1 MNIVK
6 SKFFSFVSLMLALV
20 FASGCTHNP
29 FGGDDEISAK
39 RTVGGQVNLEQS
51 ENSGGL
57 YIWLEGIDTGTFTD
71 GEGNFQLTL
80 PPPASQ
86 PGGGFTGTAN
96 LYFYMANF
104 RMDTTKLILRNG
116 EFLYSQGE
124 IDEKGNFR
132 QTRTMN
138 KLMSINTSLSPASI
152 DTAFSGNIRATIT
165 IDVWDSQIELQTIKS
180 DFQYF
185 AIAAV
190 EKQNAD
196 PPFVRSFIT
205 GAIKTDTT
213 LSRGRHIF
221 VSDYFYQSNFLPP
234 GEYILMPY
242 MWINQDNIPPGLI
255 ESLDAP
261 YARYNESYV
270 NLPFQHDGG
279 KLEVRE

>member
-6 SKFFSFVSLMLALV
+6 SKLFSLMGLALV
-20 FASGCTHNP
+20 FILSSGCTHNP
-29 FGGDDEISAK
+29 FGGDDEIPAK
-39 RTVGGQVNLEQS
+39 RTVSGQVNLERS

-71 GEGNFQLTL
+71 ADGNFQLTL

-86 PGGGFTGTAN
+86 PGGGFTGSAD
-96 LYFYMANF
+96 LYFYIANF

-132 QTRTMN
+132 QPITID
-138 KLMSINTSLSPASI
+138 KLMSINTTLSPASI
-152 DTAFSGNIRATIT
+152 DTAFNGTIQATIT
-165 IDVWDSQIELQTIKS
+165 IDVWDSQIELQTIRS
-180 DFQYF
+180 NLQYF

-213 LSRGRHIF
+213 LGRGRHTFI
-221 VSDYFYQSNFLPP
+221 SDYFYQANFLPP

-255 ESLDAP
+255 ESLNAP
-261 YARYNESYV
+261 YARYNENYV
-270 NLPFQHDGG
+270 NLPFQRSGG
-279 KLEVRE
+279 NLEVKE